1 MQKVINGGTAIME
14 KQKTMLVANDLGY
27 GAVKAQAD
35 DERILFPSVIA
46 LLREQDI
53 QDPVQF
59 ASDTDRDYYFEHF
72 LEHMDVTVSSPSV
85 TTQGR
90 FLVGRSAS
98 ESPLPLSA
106 FDVSDFSGK
115 SEEDLSLIL
124 TLSMIAAKRVKEAYQ
139 NGEDLTETL
148 KANVVMATALPVNEI
163 KRNNIS
169 NTYKERY
176 LKGAHGVT
184 FHNFGTPINVSL
196 TFKNVYVMPEGETA
210 QFYIAQSTDSKFKKS
225 IEKDFKEHYPE
236 MEDVSVEDLTTSGN
250 VVGIDIGEGTTDIVV
265 LVDGKADG
273 LSSNS
278 LEVGY
283 GNVLQE
289 AIEAL
294 QMQRFNFS
302 ERAKLQEFLAKPATG
317 LNKARKQKVE
327 SIVQYQF
334 TPFVNSI
341 TNATSAV
348 MRKANS
354 STEVVFVYGGGSIPM
369 KEQSD
374 LRQRLSEKMKAFSG
388 GFDIPVVWIDKE
400 YAQLM
405 NLNGLVKL
413 VEMVSKQKA

>member
-1 MQKVINGGTAIME
+1 ME
-14 KQKTMLVANDLGY
+14 KSKIMLVANDLGY
-27 GAVKAQAD
+27 GAVKAQVD
-35 DERILFPSVIA
+35 DERILFPSVAA

-59 ASDTDRDYYFEHF
+59 GSDADHDYYFEHF

-163 KRNNIS
+163 KRNNIA

-176 LKGAHGVT
+176 LKGVHGVT

-196 TFKNVYVMPEGETA
+196 TFKEVYVMPEGETA
-210 QFYIAQSTDSKFKKS
+210 QFYIANSTDSKFKKS
-225 IEKDFKEHYPE
+225 IEKDFKEHYSD
-236 MEDVSVEDLTTSGN
+236 MKDVSVEDLTTSGN

-405 NLNGLVKL
+405 NLNGLAKL
-413 VEMVSKQKA
+413 IEMVSKQKA

>member
-1 MQKVINGGTAIME
+1 MINGGIDIME
-14 KQKTMLVANDLGY
+14 KSKTMLVANDLGY
-27 GAVKAQAD
+27 GAVKAQVD
-35 DERILFPSVIA
+35 DERILFPSVAA

-59 ASDTDRDYYFEHF
+59 SSDADRDYYFEHF
-72 LEHMDVTVSSPSV
+72 SDHMDVTISSPSV

-90 FLVGRSAS
+90 FLVGRAAS

-124 TLSMIAAKRVKEAYQ
+124 TLSMIASKRVKEAYQ

-163 KRNNIS
+163 KRNNIA

-176 LKGAHGVT
+176 LKGVHGVT

-196 TFKNVYVMPEGETA
+196 TFKQVYVMPEGETA
-210 QFYIAQSTDSKFKKS
+210 QFYIANSTDSKFKKS

-236 MEDVSVEDLTTSGN
+236 MKDVSVEDLTTSGN

-341 TNATSAV
+341 TSATSAV

-405 NLNGLVKL
+405 NLNGLAKL
-413 VEMVSKQKA
+413 VEMVSKQQA

>member
-1 MQKVINGGTAIME
+1 
-14 KQKTMLVANDLGY
+14 
-27 GAVKAQAD
+27 
-35 DERILFPSVIA
+35 
-46 LLREQDI
+46 
-53 QDPVQF
+53 
-59 ASDTDRDYYFEHF
+59 
-72 LEHMDVTVSSPSV
+72 
-85 TTQGR
+85 
-90 FLVGRSAS
+90 
-98 ESPLPLSA
+98 
-106 FDVSDFSGK
+106 
-115 SEEDLSLIL
+115 
-124 TLSMIAAKRVKEAYQ
+124 
-139 NGEDLTETL
+139 
-148 KANVVMATALPVNEI
+148 MATALPVSEI
-163 KRNNIS
+163 KRNNIA
-169 NTYKERY
+169 NTYKGRY
-176 LKGAHGVT
+176 LKGVHGVT

-196 TFKNVYVMPEGETA
+196 TFKEVYVMPEGETA
-210 QFYIAQSTDSKFKKS
+210 QFYIANSTDSKFKKS
-225 IEKDFKEHYPE
+225 IEKDFKEHYPD
-236 MEDVSVEDLTTSGN
+236 MKDVSVEDLTTSGN

-405 NLNGLVKL
+405 NLNGLAKL

>member
-1 MQKVINGGTAIME
+1 MINGGIDNME
-14 KQKTMLVANDLGY
+14 KSKIMLVANDLGY
-27 GAVKAQAD
+27 GAVKAQVD
-35 DERILFPSVIA
+35 DERILFPSVAA

-59 ASDTDRDYYFEHF
+59 SNDVDRDYYFEHF
-72 LEHMDVTVSSPSV
+72 LEHMDVTVSSPAV

-148 KANVVMATALPVNEI
+148 KANVVMATALPVSEI
-163 KRNNIS
+163 KRNNIA

-176 LKGAHGVT
+176 LKGVHGVT

-196 TFKNVYVMPEGETA
+196 TFKEVYVMPEGETA
-210 QFYIAQSTDSKFKKS
+210 QFYIANSTDSKFKKS
-225 IEKDFKEHYPE
+225 IEKDFKEHYPD
-236 MEDVSVEDLTTSGN
+236 MKDVSVEDLTTSGN

-302 ERAKLQEFLAKPATG
+302 ERAKLQEFLAKPSTG

-405 NLNGLVKL
+405 NLNGLAKL